1 MRIKEGCL
9 VLGQCQR
16 IVFAE
21 LDGPRPRSLR
31 MQFMGEGI
39 AHELVGWGNQ
49 EGWGSHLRD

>member
-1 MRIKEGCL
+1 M
-9 VLGQCQR
+9 LGQSQW

-39 AHELVGWGNQ
+39 FQELVGWGTQ
-49 EGWGSHLRD
+49 DSLGLPTPGGLT